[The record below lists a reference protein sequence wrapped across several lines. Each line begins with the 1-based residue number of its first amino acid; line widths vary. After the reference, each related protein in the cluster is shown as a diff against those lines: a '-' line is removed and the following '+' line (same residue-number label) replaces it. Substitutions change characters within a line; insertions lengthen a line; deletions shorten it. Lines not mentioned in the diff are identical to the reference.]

1 MRRWT
6 DLQKELNGHKR
17 KLANK
22 KHEVSLKE
30 APWEQED
37 ESKDRVD
44 QHVDQEERNGTGRY
58 TVGQP

>member
-6 DLQKELNGHKR
+6 DLQRELNGHKR

-30 APWEQED
+30 APWEEEEAED
-37 ESKDRVD
+37 KDLIATRT
-44 QHVDQEERNGTGRY
+44 QPIYKLQTNGE
-58 TVGQP
+58 

>member
-6 DLQKELNGHKR
+6 DLQKEMNGYKR

-30 APWEQED
+30 APWEEEED
-37 ESKDRVD
+37 EDTDLRD
-44 QHVDQEERNGTGRY
+44 ADNDAARLET
-58 TVGQP
+58 